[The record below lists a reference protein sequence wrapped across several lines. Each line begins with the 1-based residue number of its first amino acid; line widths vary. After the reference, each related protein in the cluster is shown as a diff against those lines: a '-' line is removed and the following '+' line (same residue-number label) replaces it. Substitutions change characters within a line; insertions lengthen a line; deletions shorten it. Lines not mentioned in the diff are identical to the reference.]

1 MNPNPIAAL
10 AHQGWRAAAAAVACV
25 AALVAGC
32 GGSVGVGGTGS
43 YSSGP
48 IDGFG
53 SIFVGGIKFDDSRAT
68 VLDEDGAERTRS
80 ALRLGMSTE
89 VDGEAIGGTDAA
101 PTAVATR
108 IRMIA
113 ELVGLAS
120 AIDVANNTLVVFD
133 QTVLVVDGAT
143 AFDPALANGLA
154 SVTAGAPLAVSAHFD
169 AAANRYV
176 ATLIA
181 PYGSVPA
188 FYQARGT
195 VQDLDTAARTFRLG
209 AALFSY
215 DGSQP
220 LLANGAYLRVRAAT
234 TPVAGRWVVTGVAS
248 GAREL
253 PDLDRVKLRGAITRF
268 VSAIDFSLNGQP
280 VDARAARR
288 IGPPGDLALGS
299 PLVVDGSVVNGV
311 IVAETVRLDRR
322 GGASN
327 DEQGSVELEG
337 TIESVDTV
345 QQTFVVRGTT
355 VFYGANSVQ
364 FSDGTAAELVEGR
377 SVKVRGVIAGQS
389 SRVTA
394 RRISFD

>member
-1 MNPNPIAAL
+1 MNSNPLAAL
-10 AHQGWRAAAAAVACV
+10 ARWWRSPLAAALTAVAL
-25 AALVAGC
+25 AAGC

-53 SIFVGGIKFDDSRAT
+53 SIFVGGIEFDDSRAT
-68 VLDEDGAERTRS
+68 VVDEDGAERTRA

-89 VDGEAIGGTDAA
+89 VDSDAIGGTDAA

-113 ELVGLAS
+113 ELVGLAGQ
-120 AIDVANNTLVVFD
+120 IDPVAGTLVVFD
-133 QTVLVVDGAT
+133 QTVLVVEGAT
-143 AFDPALANGLA
+143 AFDPAFANGLA
-154 SVTAGAPLAVSAHFD
+154 SVPDGAPVAISASFD

-176 ATLIA
+176 ATLVA
-181 PYGSVPA
+181 PFDGVPA

-195 VQDLDTAARTFRLG
+195 VQDHDATARTFRLG
-209 AALFSY
+209 AALFAY

-220 LLANGAYLRVRAAT
+220 LLENGAYLRVRAAT
-234 TPVAGRWVVTGVAS
+234 TPVAGRWVVSGIAP

-268 VSAIDFSLNGQP
+268 VSATDFSLNGQP
-280 VDARAARR
+280 VDARTAQR
-288 IGPPGDLALGS
+288 IGPPGDLALGD
-299 PLVVDGSVVNGV
+299 PVVVDGSVVDGV
-311 IVAETVRLDRR
+311 IVAKTVRLDRR
-322 GGASN
+322 GGAN
-327 DEQGSVELEG
+327 DQGSIELKGE
-337 TIESVDTV
+337 IESIDTTA
-345 QQTFVVRGTT
+345 QTFVVRGTT
-355 VFYGANSVQ
+355 VFYGGNGVQ
-364 FSDGTAAELVEGR
+364 YSGGASNQLAVGR
-377 SVKVRGVIAGQS
+377 AVKVRGVVAGQS

>member
-1 MNPNPIAAL
+1 MNPNLIASLARQWWASIAAAL
-10 AHQGWRAAAAAVACV
+10 AV
-25 AALVAGC
+25 AALIAGC

-53 SIFVGGIKFDDSRAT
+53 SIFVGGIEFDDSRAT
-68 VLDEDGAERTRS
+68 VVDEDGAERTRD

-89 VDGEAIGGTDAA
+89 VDGEAIGGSDAA

-120 AIDVANNTLVVFD
+120 SIDTANGTLIVFD
-133 QTVLVVDGAT
+133 QTVMVVDGAT
-143 AFDPALANGLA
+143 AFDPAFANGLA
-154 SVTAGAPLAVSAHFD
+154 SVTDGSPLAVSAYFD

-181 PYGSVPA
+181 PYGGVPTA
-188 FYQARGT
+188 YQARGT
-195 VQDLDTAARTFRLG
+195 VQDLDTTARTFRLG
-209 AALFSY
+209 AALFVY

-220 LLANGAYLRVRAAT
+220 LLENGAYLRVRAAT
-234 TPVAGRWVVTGVAS
+234 TKVGGRWMVVDVAP

-253 PDLDRVKLRGAITRF
+253 PNLDRVKLRGAITRF
-268 VSAIDFSLNGQP
+268 VSATDFSLNGQP
-280 VDARAARR
+280 VDARAADR
-288 IGPPGDLALGS
+288 IGPPGDLALGE
-299 PLVVDGSVVNGV
+299 PVVVDGAVIDGVV
-311 IVAETVRLDRR
+311 VAKTVRLDRR
-322 GGASN
+322 GGSN
-327 DEQGSVELEG
+327 DQGSVALKG
-337 TIESVDTV
+337 AIESIDTAA
-345 QQTFVVRGTT
+345 QTLVVRGTT
-355 VFYGANSVQ
+355 VFYGANGVQ
-364 FSDGTAAELVEGR
+364 FSGGTATELAVGR
-377 SVKVRGVIAGQS
+377 AIDVRGVVAGQS

>member
-1 MNPNPIAAL
+1 MTLNPLPTLARGWKLGVAL
-10 AHQGWRAAAAAVACV
+10 ALAA

-53 SIFVGGIKFDDSRAT
+53 SIFVGGIEFDDSRAA
-68 VLDEDGAERTRS
+68 VVDEDGAERTRA

-89 VDGEAIGGTDAA
+89 VDGEAIGGTDAE

-113 ELVGLAS
+113 ELIGQAS
-120 AIDVANNTLVVFD
+120 RIDAAAGTLVVFD

-143 AFDPALANGLA
+143 AFDPAFANGLA
-154 SVTAGAPLAVSAHFD
+154 SVAEGTTLSVSASFD

-181 PYGSVPA
+181 PFVGTPD

-195 VQDLDTAARTFRLG
+195 IADHDPVARTFRLG
-209 AALFSY
+209 AALFRY
-215 DGSQP
+215 DGAQP
-220 LLANGAYLRVRAAT
+220 LLDNGAYLRVRAAT
-234 TPVAGRWVVTGVAS
+234 TPVAGRWSVTDVAP

-253 PDLDRVKLRGAITRF
+253 SDLDRVKLRGAITRF
-268 VSAIDFSLNGQP
+268 VSATDFSLNGQP
-280 VDARAARR
+280 VDARDARR
-288 IGPPGDLALGS
+288 IGPPGALALGE
-299 PLVVDGSVVNGV
+299 PVVIDGSVVDGV
-311 IVAETVRLDRR
+311 IIAKTVRLDRR
-322 GGASN
+322 GGAG
-327 DEQGSVELEG
+327 DQGSVELKG
-337 TIESVDTV
+337 GIESIDAAA
-345 QQTFVVRGTT
+345 QTFVVRGTT
-355 VFYGANSVQ
+355 VFYGGNGVQ
-364 FSDGTAAELVEGR
+364 FDGGSASDIQVGRDVE
-377 SVKVRGVIAGQS
+377 VRGVVGGQS
-389 SRVTA
+389 SRVNA